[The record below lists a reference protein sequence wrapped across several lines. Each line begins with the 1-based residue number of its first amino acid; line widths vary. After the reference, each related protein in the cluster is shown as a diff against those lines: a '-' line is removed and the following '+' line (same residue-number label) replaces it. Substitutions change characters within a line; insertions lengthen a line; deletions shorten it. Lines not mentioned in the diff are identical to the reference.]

1 VLEDEDQRGLAH
13 FVEHISFNGTLRFP
27 RQDVGSFMQ
36 SLGMRFG
43 AHVNAH
49 TSFDETVY
57 ELQIPTDNALVID
70 R

>member
-1 VLEDEDQRGLAH
+1 
-13 FVEHISFNGTLRFP
+13 
-27 RQDVGSFMQ
+27 MQ

-57 ELQIPTDNALVID
+57 ELQIPTDRSRRSSIA
-70 R
+70 RC